1 MHRYWAAT
9 FPDDYPESNFDQKWI
24 GTYGNEIDFTMMK
37 FCGFFKRLA
46 DFVDRHPDYSIW
58 VCASMGQAA
67 TKARKVET
75 QLIIKDLAQFLKAFG
90 LNEDDWQRCPSMI
103 PQYNI
108 RLKEEKLAHLL
119 EGLKELN
126 IAGKAVRT
134 AESAGVFC
142 Q

>member
-1 MHRYWAAT
+1 
-9 FPDDYPESNFDQKWI
+9 
-24 GTYGNEIDFTMMK
+24 MMK

-108 RLKEEKLAHLL
+108 RLKEEKLRIYWRASKSSILP
-119 EGLKELN
+119 
-126 IAGKAVRT
+126 GKLSEPRKARR
-134 AESAGVFC
+134 VFR